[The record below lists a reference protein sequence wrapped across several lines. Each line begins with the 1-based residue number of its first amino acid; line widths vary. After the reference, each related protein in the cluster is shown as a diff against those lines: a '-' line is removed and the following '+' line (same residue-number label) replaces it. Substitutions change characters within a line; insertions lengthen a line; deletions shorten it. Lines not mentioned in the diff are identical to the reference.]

1 MYMLCYINKN
11 IVWYCCILFNV
22 AIIWQHLSDQSQ
34 KCYLY
39 CSVLWCIFINILCYI
54 VRAAAGALPP
64 QAAAQQQLGRLP
76 GPSRNKT
83 ETKLFAAQ
91 VTWSKHA
98 LMVLIYNDTDMLFS
112 CLWQRCLSSLSFW
125 GRGDQ

>member
-1 MYMLCYINKN
+1 
-11 IVWYCCILFNV
+11 
-22 AIIWQHLSDQSQ
+22 
-34 KCYLY
+34 
-39 CSVLWCIFINILCYI
+39 LCYI

-91 VTWSKHA
+91 VT
-98 LMVLIYNDTDMLFS
+98 
-112 CLWQRCLSSLSFW
+112 
-125 GRGDQ
+125 